1 MSSSSGSAIARGFD
15 DRNRAVRASLALM
28 ALFGVMAWFAF
39 SGPMHEI
46 TFANCLA
53 DPERWDGKELR
64 LSVQRVRAVEDGMI
78 VVRAGRGLGR
88 VRPPD
93 GVLPAGVARGVTVSV
108 EGVFRSAGYLDA
120 RRVYIHEARPWK
132 NRASL
137 VGMIAALGLGVI
149 VFRWDP
155 ARRGL
160 VERWD
165 DA

>member
-1 MSSSSGSAIARGFD
+1 MSTSAWISAGFG
-15 DRNRAVRASLALM
+15 DRNRAVRAALALV

-46 TFANCLA
+46 TFATCLA
-53 DPERWDGKELR
+53 DPARWNGKELR
-64 LSVQRVRAVEDGMI
+64 LSVQRVRAIEDGMI

-93 GVLPAGVARGVTVSV
+93 GVLPAGVDRGVTISV
-108 EGVFRSAGYLDA
+108 EGMFRSDGYLDA
-120 RRVYIHEARPWK
+120 RRVYVHEARPWK

-137 VGMIAALGLGVI
+137 VGMLGALGAGLV
-149 VFRWDP
+149 VFRWD
-155 ARRGL
+155 RERGGL